1 MTATAGLALG
11 MPTGGAASPPVIIDA
26 AGAPQAGKDFVIN
39 VIPLKLGM
47 SLGVI
52 VELNRVRL
60 GNVTVNHKKGGSV
73 DLVVRIPAATKRG
86 TVTVTIAAGGQ
97 VATKSFKIL

>member
-1 MTATAGLALG
+1 MVKTLHRAVDETS
-11 MPTGGAASPPVIIDA
+11 GGPMVEPVGSSNGRGERTSAD
-26 AGAPQAGKDFVIN
+26 
-39 VIPLKLGM
+39 LS
-47 SLGVI
+47 SLL

-73 DLVVRIPAATKRG
+73 DLVVRIPAAAKRG